1 MKKIINGKRYD
12 TDTAEAVAYWDSEVG
27 KSSFLW
33 YEETLYQ
40 KRGGEFFL
48 HGYGHAA
55 SPYAQSD
62 GEGGSDPGE
71 KITPLTY
78 DEAREWAETHLDADR
93 YEELFP
99 VTDDDETM
107 RSAADCM
114 RLREKTGMKRTTF
127 CDHIGIPYRTWQSW
141 EMGDRHIPA
150 YIFDLVET
158 KLKYDGIIAK

>member
-12 TDTAEAVAYWDSEVG
+12 TETAEKIGVWDNARSI
-27 KSSFLW
+27 SDFDFC
-33 YEETLYQ
+33 EETLYR
-40 KRGGEFFL
+40 KRTGEFFI
-48 HGYGHAA
+48 HGGGGARTKYASESYGM
-55 SPYAQSD
+55 YGW
-62 GEGGSDPGE
+62 GEA
-71 KITPLTY
+71 IAPLTY

-99 VTDDDETM
+99 VADDDETM

-158 KLKYDGIIAK
+158 KLKYDGIIAD

>member
-12 TDTAEAVAYWDSEVG
+12 TETAEEIGFWRTERSVTDFSYC
-27 KSSFLW
+27 
-33 YEETLYQ
+33 EETLYR
-40 KRGGEFFL
+40 KRTGEFFI
-48 HGYGHAA
+48 HGGGGARTKYASESYGM
-55 SPYAQSD
+55 YGW
-62 GEGGSDPGE
+62 GEA
-71 KITPLTY
+71 IVPLTY

-141 EMGDRHIPA
+141 EMGDRRIPA

-158 KLKYDGIIAK
+158 KLKYDGIIAE

>member
-1 MKKIINGKRYD
+1 MKQIINGKRYD
-12 TDTAEAVAYWDSEVG
+12 TDPAEAVCYWASDAG

-48 HGYGHAA
+48 HGYGHAG

-93 YEELFP
+93 YEALFQ
-99 VTDDDETM
+99 VTDDDETT

-150 YIFDLVET
+150 YIVALVET
-158 KLKYDGIIAK
+158 KLKYDGIIAE

>member
-12 TDTAEAVAYWDSEVG
+12 TETAEKIGVWDNSR
-27 KSSFLW
+27 SISDFDCC
-33 YEETLYQ
+33 EETLYR
-40 KRGGEFFL
+40 KRTGEFFI
-48 HGYGHAA
+48 HGGGGARTKYAKEEYGM
-55 SPYAQSD
+55 YGW
-62 GEGGSDPGE
+62 GEA
-71 KITPLTY
+71 IIPLTY

-93 YEELFP
+93 YEALFP

-141 EMGDRHIPA
+141 EMGDRQIPA

-158 KLKYDGIIAK
+158 KLKYDGIIAE

>member
-12 TDTAEAVAYWDSEVG
+12 TETAEKIGVWDNARSI
-27 KSSFLW
+27 SDFDCC
-33 YEETLYQ
+33 EETLYR
-40 KRGGEFFL
+40 KRTGEFFI
-48 HGYGHAA
+48 HGGGGARTKYASESYGM
-55 SPYAQSD
+55 YGW
-62 GEGGSDPGE
+62 GEA
-71 KITPLTY
+71 IVPLTY

-99 VTDDDETM
+99 VTDDDEAM

-141 EMGDRHIPA
+141 EMGDRQIPA

-158 KLKYDGIIAK
+158 KLKYDGIIAE

>member
-12 TDTAEAVAYWDSEVG
+12 TETAEKIGVWDNARSI
-27 KSSFLW
+27 SDFDCC
-33 YEETLYQ
+33 EETLYR
-40 KRGGEFFL
+40 KRTGEFFI
-48 HGYGHAA
+48 HGGGGARTKYASESYGM
-55 SPYAQSD
+55 YGW
-62 GEGGSDPGE
+62 GEA
-71 KITPLTY
+71 ITPLTY

-93 YEELFP
+93 YEALFP

-158 KLKYDGIIAK
+158 KLKYDRIIAE